1 MEKFTRIEIEWV
13 AGLLEREAESLR
25 SGGITDA
32 FSKLQLEK
40 YESLANKFRKALD
53 TNSKR
58 IEVVR

>member
-13 AGLLEREAESLR
+13 AGFLEREAENLR

-40 YESLANKFRKALD
+40 YESLANKFRKVLD
-53 TNSKR
+53 MNSKR
-58 IEVVR
+58 IEVKY